1 MRLEMT
7 REDAEAV
14 IKAYDDAYGECGVTV
29 DDRGNVTYTCPV
41 PSVANEA
48 HPRVYYGPPR
58 EESRLEDGTLP
69 GKKRWEKEKAL
80 YFHVGDLL
88 CYRQALRTARK
99 RPIIVKEIPQKT
111 GIMGGQKK
119 RPELPS
125 LVQNFF

>member
-1 MRLEMT
+1 MDYCIMRLEMT
-7 REDAEAV
+7 KEDAEAV

-48 HPRVYYGPPR
+48 HPRVFYG
-58 EESRLEDGTLP
+58 EQGSSKTQD
-69 GKKRWEKEKAL
+69 KEKAL